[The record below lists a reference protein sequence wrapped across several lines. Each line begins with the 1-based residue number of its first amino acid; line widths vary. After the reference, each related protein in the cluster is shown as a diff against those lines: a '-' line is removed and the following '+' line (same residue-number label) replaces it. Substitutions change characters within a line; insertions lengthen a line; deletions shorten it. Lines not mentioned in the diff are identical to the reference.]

1 MGKGMEQSSKG
12 EKLMKRIFVLF
23 LTLVMVFATTIC
35 FAQPKGELVTCQG
48 AEVNS
53 LDPARHNSITD
64 MNYADQVFDMLYFRD
79 GQGIPQPRLAVS
91 HKIIN
96 ETTWEFS
103 LRTGVKFHNGA
114 VMTAKDVKFSIDRM
128 TDPQTKAFF
137 APFYSTI
144 AEVKVLN
151 DSTIQIVTKSPDPL
165 LLKRVSLNLYVFP
178 SDLFKE
184 KGAEAFFQHPVG
196 TGPFKF
202 VSWTRNDRMVFE
214 AFEGYWDGAPKVK
227 RLINRPVPEAAARL
241 AELQTGNAD
250 IITNIPP
257 FLVAQ
262 VKDSPNATVQS
273 IPSGRVMF
281 LYINCLTEGPLKN
294 KKVRQALNYAVDKKS
309 IIDNILKGSGVPM
322 AVNLT
327 PYHFGYDD
335 SLKPYP
341 YDPAM
346 AKKLL
351 AEAGYASGLQLVFNS
366 PSGRYLLDKEVSQ
379 AIAGMFEAVGVKT
392 DMKVHEWGTYTQILT
407 GKKLQDIGFIGW
419 GNTLHD
425 ADGNFQPYFIPE
437 SAFSY
442 YSTPQLAEKINK
454 ARTTMDEKKRLDFYK
469 EIQREIFEDA
479 PLVFLY
485 QQIDHYGVS
494 KKISGFQVRGDELFV
509 LDKVSK

>member
-1 MGKGMEQSSKG
+1 
-12 EKLMKRIFVLF
+12 MKRITVLV
-23 LTLVMVFATTIC
+23 LTLVMVFMTTIC
-35 FAQPKGELVTCQG
+35 FGQPKGELVACQG

-53 LDPARHNSITD
+53 LDTARHNSITD
-64 MNYADQVFDMLYFRD
+64 INYANQVFDMLYYRD
-79 GQGIPQPRLAVS
+79 GQGAPQPRLALS

-96 ETTWEFS
+96 DTTWEFEI
-103 LRTGVKFHNGA
+103 RKGVKFHNGT

-144 AEVKVLN
+144 GEVKVIN
-151 DSTIQIVTKSPDPL
+151 DSTIQIVTKNPDPL
-165 LLKRVSLNLYVFP
+165 LLKRLSLNLAIFP
-178 SDLFKE
+178 SDFFKE
-184 KGAEAFFQHPVG
+184 KGAEAFFQNPVG
-196 TGPFKF
+196 TGPFRF

-227 RLINRPVPEAAARL
+227 RLVIRPVPEVAARL

-257 FLVAQ
+257 FLVPQ
-262 VKDSPNATVQS
+262 VKNSPNATVQS

-281 LYINCLTEGPLKN
+281 LYVNCLAEGPLKN
-294 KKVRQALNYAVDKKS
+294 KMVRQALNYAIDKKS

-327 PYHFGYDD
+327 PYHFGHDA
-335 SLKPYP
+335 SLTPYP
-341 YDPAM
+341 YDPAK

-351 AEAGYASGLQLVFNS
+351 AEAGYGSGLKLVFNT
-366 PSGRYLLDKEVSQ
+366 PSGRYLLDKEVSE
-379 AIAGMFEAVGVKT
+379 AISGMFNAVGVQT
-392 DMKVHEWGTYTQILT
+392 DMKVLEWGTYTQILT
-407 GKKLQDIGFIGW
+407 GKRLQDIGFIGW

-454 ARTTMDEKKRLDFYK
+454 ARTTMDEKKRLDYYK
-469 EIQREIFEDA
+469 EIQREIFEEA

-494 KKISGFQVRGDELFV
+494 KKINGFQVRGDEQFV
-509 LDKVSK
+509 LYNVSK

>member
-1 MGKGMEQSSKG
+1 MKKWGVILFVLGM
-12 EKLMKRIFVLF
+12 IFV
-23 LTLVMVFATTIC
+23 AGIC
-35 FAQPKGELVTCQG
+35 FGQPKTELVLCQA

-53 LDPARHNSITD
+53 LDSAKHNSITD
-64 MNYADQVFDMLYFRD
+64 MNYAIQVFDMLYYRD
-79 GQGIPQPRLAVS
+79 EQGAPQPRLAIS
-91 HKIIN
+91 HRVIN
-96 ETTWEFS
+96 DTTWEFKV
-103 LRTGVKFHNGA
+103 RTGVKFHNGA

-137 APFYSTI
+137 APFYTTI
-144 AEVKVLN
+144 KEVKVVDDATL
-151 DSTIQIVTKSPDPL
+151 QIITKSPDPL
-165 LLKRVSLNLYVFP
+165 LLKRLSHNLFVFP

-184 KGAEAFFQHPVG
+184 KGADAFFQNPVG

-214 AFEGYWDGAPKVK
+214 ANEGYWDGAPKVK
-227 RLINRPVPEAAARL
+227 RLIVRPVPEAATRL

-250 IITNIPP
+250 MITNIPP
-257 FLVAQ
+257 FLVSQ
-262 VKDSPNATVQS
+262 MKDSPNSTVKS
-273 IPSGRVMF
+273 VPSGRVMF
-281 LYINCLTEGPLKN
+281 LYINCIAEGPLKN
-294 KKVRQALNYAVDKKS
+294 KKVRQALNYAVDKKA

-327 PYHFGYDD
+327 PYHFGYDS

-351 AEAGYASGLQLVFNS
+351 AEAGYASGLKLVFNS

-379 AIAGMFEAVGVKT
+379 AIAGMLKAVGIET
-392 DMKVHEWGTYTQILT
+392 DMKVHEWGTYTQTLVA
-407 GKKLQDIGFIGW
+407 KKLQDLGFIGW

-425 ADGNFQPYFIPE
+425 ADGNFQPFFTPE
-437 SAFSY
+437 SVFSY
-442 YSTPQLAEKINK
+442 YSTPDLVDKINR
-454 ARTTMDEKKRLDFYK
+454 ARTTMDEKKRLELYK
-469 EIQREIFEDA
+469 EMQREIYEEA

-494 KKISGFQVRGDELFV
+494 KKVQGFQVRGDEQFV
-509 LDKVSK
+509 LYKVNK

>member
-1 MGKGMEQSSKG
+1 
-12 EKLMKRIFVLF
+12 MKRVISSVFVLG
-23 LTLVMVFATTIC
+23 LVLMAGIC
-35 FAQPKGELVTCQG
+35 FGQPKGELVVCQG

-64 MNYADQVFDMLYFRD
+64 VNYAIEVFDMLFFRD
-79 GQGIPQPRLAVS
+79 GQGIPQPRLAASYKVL
-91 HKIIN
+91 N
-96 ETTWEFS
+96 DTTWEFK
-103 LRTGVKFHNGA
+103 LRPNVKFHNG
-114 VMTAKDVKFSIDRM
+114 VTMTAKDVKFSIDRM

-144 AEVKVLN
+144 AEVKVIN
-151 DSTIQIVTKSPDPL
+151 DSTIQIVTKTPDPL
-165 LLKRVSLNLYVFP
+165 LLKRLSHEMFIFP
-178 SDLFKE
+178 SDYFKE

-202 VSWTRNDRMVFE
+202 VSWTRNDRMILE
-214 AFEGYWDGAPKVK
+214 ANEAYWDGAPKVK
-227 RLINRPVPEAAARL
+227 KLTMRPVPEVAARL

-257 FLVAQ
+257 FLVPQ
-262 VKDSPNATVQS
+262 VQNSPNATVQS
-273 IPSGRVMF
+273 VPSGRVMF
-281 LYINCLTEGPLKN
+281 LYLNCLAEGPLKN
-294 KKVRQALNYAVDKKS
+294 KKVRQALNYAVDRKA

-327 PYHFGYDD
+327 PYHFGYDP

-351 AEAGYASGLQLVFNS
+351 AEAGYGSGLKLVFNT
-366 PSGRYLLDKEVSQ
+366 PSGRYLLDKEVSE
-379 AIAGMFEAVGVKT
+379 AIAGMFNAVGIQT
-392 DMKVHEWGTYTQILT
+392 DLKVLEWGTYTQILT
-407 GKKLQDIGFIGW
+407 AKKLQDIGFIGW

-442 YSTPQLAEKINK
+442 YSTPALAEKINR
-454 ARTTMDEKKRLDFYK
+454 ARTTMDEKKRLELYK
-469 EIQREIFEDA
+469 EMQREIFDEA

-494 KKISGFQVRGDELFV
+494 KKISGFQVRGDENIV
-509 LDKVSK
+509 LQKVSK